1 MLGSIPQKQNSTI
14 LIWHPYPRF
23 YDLRQEFST
32 PWCAS
37 RGLQAPTFWGF
48 TWPNV
53 SVTILV
59 PNHNCTTNATQ
70 GNSKNNHFT
79 CGGHPV
85 APTSVDIAIF
95 LHPPLRKTVGVRRV
109 LVGRGRRRERWVQ
122 WLQNHPLLPDRWP
135 PTDGGESKNKDK
147 MKFDGSHF
155 SQSKTDG
162 ALTTGRHGMYL

>member
-1 MLGSIPQKQNSTI
+1 MLLEQKHTKQTNTKTKRYNFYMSSLSPLLWSPPGVLNAMVRLKRSAGTHF
-14 LIWHPYPRF
+14 LRF
-23 YDLRQEFST
+23 HLAQCQCHNTCSESQ
-32 PWCAS
+32 
-37 RGLQAPTFWGF
+37 L
-48 TWPNV
+48 
-53 SVTILV
+53 
-59 PNHNCTTNATQ
+59 HNC
-70 GNSKNNHFT
+70 
-79 CGGHPV
+79 
-85 APTSVDIAIF
+85 TSVDIAIF